1 MKKSSQLG
9 AVCAAVTFK
18 SNFKVNILK
27 MRVMKKLLMLVI
39 LFVSSH
45 LVNASIVVVGPQML
59 SDGRTVDLQ
68 GLQWLEVVSDT
79 ELSEAD
85 PGDYEYPYLSRDIV
99 EANVL
104 DSVSGGGWA
113 YASVDQTTRLMAS
126 LVGDGSQIDKAVGG
140 QWFIET
146 FGQTDDWGG
155 AGNAFLYGK
164 SDECGVN
171 VSCVSGVELSPDYYY
186 PPYEASFASICYIF
200 GDSCG
205 GPLGGEGPWPDN
217 EIIPYAGHLLVRAVP
232 IPPAIWLFGSGLLG
246 LVGIAR
252 RKKAA

>member
-1 MKKSSQLG
+1 MK
-9 AVCAAVTFK
+9 
-18 SNFKVNILK
+18 I
-27 MRVMKKLLMLVI
+27 LLMLVI

-45 LVNASIVVVGPQML
+45 HVNASIIVGPQIL

-68 GLQWLEVVSDT
+68 GLQWLEVKYDN
-79 ELSEAD
+79 ELSD
-85 PGDYEYPYLSRDIV
+85 PGDNGYPYLSRDLV
-99 EANVL
+99 EASVL

-113 YASVDQTTRLMAS
+113 YASVDQTTRLMTS

-146 FGQTDDWGG
+146 FGDTDYWGG
-155 AGNAFLYGK
+155 AANAFLYGN

-171 VSCVSGVELSPDYYY
+171 VSCVSGVELDFNYYF
-186 PPYEASFASICYIF
+186 PPYQASYALFCYIF
-200 GDSCG
+200 GDGCG

-232 IPPAIWLFGSGLLG
+232 IPSAMYLFGSGLLG

-252 RKKAA
+252 RKKA